1 MQQHIAFILNL
12 ESRGT
17 KRALFSRARLPPRN
31 DAVTSRSVGEA
42 LGQRF
47 EDNWALNGQDQETRI
62 TLPHPFDACRAW
74 KLLLSSHYSHQPV
87 GCRKRHDVQAAE
99 RLVQRRKKPHRL
111 LKSQ

>member
-1 MQQHIAFILNL
+1 MIEKSKFPSRRHLLALSSAFRTMQQHIAFILNL

-74 KLLLSSHYSHQPV
+74 KLLLSSH
-87 GCRKRHDVQAAE
+87 
-99 RLVQRRKKPHRL
+99 
-111 LKSQ
+111 

>member
-74 KLLLSSHYSHQPV
+74 ELLLSSHYSHQPLSGV
-87 GCRKRHDVQAAE
+87 ENVMTSKLLNALCSDGKNRIGC
-99 RLVQRRKKPHRL
+99 
-111 LKSQ
+111 